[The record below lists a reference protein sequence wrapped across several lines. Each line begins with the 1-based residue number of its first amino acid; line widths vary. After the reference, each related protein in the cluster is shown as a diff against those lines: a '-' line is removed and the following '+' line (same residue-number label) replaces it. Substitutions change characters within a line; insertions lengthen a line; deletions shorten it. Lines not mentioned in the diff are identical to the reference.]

1 MNCQFVW
8 SRRGRPGGINSYLL
22 SFPLCSVSAEVAARG
37 GLHPR
42 YLCSPRAGS
51 DAHAGFAL
59 QLITLQLTMPV
70 RDSSYI
76 LKNKR
81 TRALLFRH
89 RATSFSY
96 VLFYQLP
103 RVPGDALST
112 TRGCG
117 REDHLCCAS
126 RVPGLRCLL
135 PSKAAALL
143 LPKCLLLHHHRF
155 RRCRLRVAQH
165 VPLRAAQVP
174 PAGS

>member
-1 MNCQFVW
+1 M
-8 SRRGRPGGINSYLL
+8 RPL
-22 SFPLCSVSAEVAARG
+22 
-37 GLHPR
+37 R

-51 DAHAGFAL
+51 DAHAGFAFEL
-59 QLITLQLTMPV
+59 RVAAFSTFSSLESPALSALSALSAEPTEKHRPPVLLSRCNSLCQSVTVLIFLRIKELEHFSFAIVP
-70 RDSSYI
+70 
-76 LKNKR
+76 
-81 TRALLFRH
+81 RH
-89 RATSFSY
+89 SRMFFFINCHVS
-96 VLFYQLP
+96 Q
-103 RVPGDALST
+103 ALST